1 VSQRSNGSDERLDYS
16 AREKEVSP
24 MAERDLQKD
33 LESVKEDL
41 AKLRSDIAEL
51 TQKLI
56 DMGKSEVGS
65 TRNRIETEA
74 RNLVRELRQTLNETG
89 DRGRK
94 TVESVEQL
102 MTEKPLVSLLAAF
115 GLGLLF
121 GKLLERR

>member
-1 VSQRSNGSDERLDYS
+1 
-16 AREKEVSP
+16 

-33 LESVKEDL
+33 LDAVKEDL
-41 AKLRSDIAEL
+41 SKLRSDIADL
-51 TQKLI
+51 TQKLL
-56 DMGKSEVGS
+56 DMGKSEAGS
-65 TRNRIETEA
+65 ARNRIENEA

-89 DRGRK
+89 EHGRK

-102 MTEKPLVSLLAAF
+102 LVEKPFISLLAAF

>member
-1 VSQRSNGSDERLDYS
+1 M
-16 AREKEVSP
+16 EVSL

-33 LESVKEDL
+33 LDGVKDDL
-41 AKLRSDIAEL
+41 ARLRSDIADL
-51 TQKLI
+51 TQKLLDI
-56 DMGKSEVGS
+56 GKSEAGS
-65 TRNRIETEA
+65 ARNRIESEA

-89 DRGRK
+89 EHGRK

-102 MTEKPLVSLLAAF
+102 VTERPLVSLLAAF

>member
-1 VSQRSNGSDERLDYS
+1 MEVRL
-16 AREKEVSP
+16 

-33 LESVKEDL
+33 LDTVKEDL
-41 AKLRSDIAEL
+41 AKLRSDIAEV
-51 TQKLI
+51 TQKLL

-65 TRNRIETEA
+65 ARNRIETEA
-74 RNLVRELRQTLNETG
+74 RNLVQELRHTLNETG

-94 TVESVEQL
+94 TVQSVEQL
-102 MTEKPLVSLLAAF
+102 VTEKPVLSLLAAF